1 MKKKSITYFFPIGRK
16 CKKLLLI
23 MRLSLILIFT
33 TFLSTTA
40 SVYSQA
46 VRVNLDLKN
55 ATLEEVFQNIQS
67 QTEFDFFYKNEHLPE
82 TKIYSG
88 SFVNERI
95 DKVLDKVLAGTG
107 LIYRILNK
115 DIVIT
120 KGENLYSGRENMFK
134 NQQQA
139 KTVTGKVVDESGLP
153 LPGVTVVIKGT
164 TQGTITNSDGIYTI
178 NNVSPNATLSFS
190 FVGMKTQDVIVGEHS
205 VIDVTLVT
213 DAIGIEEV
221 VAIGYGYVNKKDLT
235 GTVSSVSTQ
244 KTMDI
249 PNTNVLQALQGSV
262 AGLNVVTPDRPGESP
277 SVQIRGTNS
286 LSAGNSPLI
295 VVDGIIYNGSLSDF
309 NVNDIDK
316 IDVLKDASAAAVY
329 GSRSANGVIIIT
341 TKMGTSDKPMFNF
354 NAFAGVSSP
363 VYLIPVMDGP
373 GYLQKILD
381 FRQAV
386 GMEAEPSQ
394 IENYLDIIEAENY
407 KNGETIDWYDKI
419 VKTGVT
425 QNYNLNIS
433 GKTDKTNYYL
443 SGTYYNQEGIVD
455 NDNFERLSLMANFT
469 NKITDWYKV
478 SLKTSFSSMDYSG
491 VQAGLYYGL
500 SPYGT
505 YWENEAEGIYKE
517 YPMEDPL
524 FTHPM
529 VNTMV
534 DNKDIRTSLLGQVS
548 SELDVP
554 FVKGLKWTLN
564 YATNLRNQNLNNF
577 WNNEHKTG
585 GGNTANGL
593 ARKEIY
599 GNYDWTMD
607 NIINYKRM
615 FLDKHSVDVTL
626 LYSREYQKYEATT
639 SESSDFFN
647 QALGYNNLGLGKV
660 QQTGSDLQDQNSVA
674 YMGRLN
680 YIYNYKYSFT
690 ATIRRDGFSGF
701 SKENKYATFPSLAFA
716 WTASNEEFIKDI
728 SALNLLKIR
737 LSYGENGNQAISR
750 YQTLARIAD
759 SQYIFGDGGS
769 SLTTVYLASMAN
781 TELGW
786 ETTKVK
792 NIGVDF
798 GVLKNRLSGS
808 VDIYFS
814 NTYNILLQRNIPTTS
829 GYSTVWT
836 NIGKV
841 HNHGVEISLNSV
853 NMEKND
859 FRWESGF
866 IFSLNRNRIDE
877 LLGEDLDGDGKE
889 DDNLANSWFIG
900 KPLGVIYG
908 YETDGIYQ
916 TDDTDIPSGFV
927 PGDFR
932 LVDQDT
938 DGEITP
944 EDRTILGST
953 LPNYTFSI
961 SNTLKYKNFSF
972 YFLINS
978 IQGGGKD
985 NYYVGDNIA
994 MHNVNNG
1001 MSTWTERMNIIDV
1014 PYWTP
1019 TNPSN
1024 EFSRINYMPT
1034 RSHPYIE
1041 DRSFVRLQDV
1051 NFAYTFNSLML
1062 EKIRLKGLRLYVSGK
1077 NLFTWTKWTGYDP
1090 ENSSTIGGYPM
1101 LRTFTLGVDL
1111 KF

>member
-1 MKKKSITYFFPIGRK
+1 MKKKLINDFLPRGREL
-16 CKKLLLI
+16 KKLLLI
-23 MRLSLILIFT
+23 MKISLILT
-33 TFLSTTA
+33 LVTVLNVTA
-40 SVYSQA
+40 SVYSQSA
-46 VRVNLDLKN
+46 RINLELKN
-55 ATLEEVFQNIQS
+55 ANLEEVFQSIQE
-67 QTEFDFFYKNEHLPE
+67 QTEFDFFYKNEYLPSDKRI
-82 TKIYSG
+82 TKT
-88 SFVNERI
+88 FDNVKI
-95 DKVLDKVLAGTG
+95 DNVLEDVLKGTG
-107 LIYRILNK
+107 LMYKVLNK

-120 KGENLYSGRENMFK
+120 KGENSNSDRNELIA
-134 NQQQA
+134 QQQM
-139 KTVTGKVVDESGLP
+139 KTISGTVTDESGQP
-153 LPGVTVVIKGT
+153 LPGVTVIIKGT
-164 TQGTITNSDGIYTI
+164 TKGTVTNANGNYTI
-178 NNVSPNATLSFS
+178 NNVTGEETLLFS
-190 FVGMKTQDVIVGEHS
+190 FVGMLSKEAVIGAQSTIDISLDQD
-205 VIDVTLVT
+205 T
-213 DAIGIEEV
+213 IGIEEV
-221 VAIGYGYVNKKDLT
+221 VAIGYGYVSKRDLT

-262 AGLNVVTPDRPGESP
+262 AGLSVVTPDRPGESP

-286 LSAGNSPLI
+286 LSAGNSPLV

-341 TKMGTSDKPMFNF
+341 TKMGTSGKPIFNF
-354 NAFAGVSSP
+354 NAFAGVSNP

-381 FRQAV
+381 FRQSV
-386 GMEAEPSQ
+386 GQEADPSK
-394 IENYLDIIEAENY
+394 IADYLSITEAENY
-407 KNGETIDWYDKI
+407 NNGKTIDWYDNI

-469 NKITDWYKV
+469 NKITDWYTV

-505 YWENEAEGIYKE
+505 YWENEEEGIYKE
-517 YPMEDPL
+517 YPMEDPY
-524 FTHPM
+524 FTHPL
-529 VNTMV
+529 VNTLV
-534 DNKDIRTSLLGQVS
+534 DNKDLRTSLLGQVS
-548 SELDVP
+548 SELNVP

-564 YATNLRNQNLNNF
+564 YATNLRNRNLYNF

-615 FLDKHSVDVTL
+615 FLDVHSVDVTL
-626 LYSREYQKYEATT
+626 LYSREYQRYEATT
-639 SESSDFFN
+639 SQSSDFFN

-660 QQTGSDLQDQNSVA
+660 QQTGSDLQDQNGVA
-674 YMGRLN
+674 YMARLN
-680 YIYNYKYSFT
+680 YIYNYKYSLT

-701 SKENKYATFPSLAFA
+701 SKENKYATFPSVAFA
-716 WTASNEEFIKDI
+716 WTASNEEFMKNI
-728 SALNLLKIR
+728 SGLNLLKIR

-769 SLTTVYLASMAN
+769 PLTTVFLASMAN
-781 TELGW
+781 TDLGW
-786 ETTKVK
+786 ETTKV
-792 NIGVDF
+792 NNLGVDF
-798 GVLKNRLSGS
+798 GFLKNKLSGS
-808 VDIYFS
+808 VDVYSS
-814 NTYNILLQRNIPTTS
+814 NTFNILLQRNIPATS

-841 HNHGVEISLNSV
+841 HNQGIEISLNSV
-853 NMEKND
+853 NMEKKD

-877 LLGEDLDGDGKE
+877 LLGEDLDGDGNE

-908 YETDGIYQ
+908 YETDGVYQ
-916 TDDTDIPSGFV
+916 TNDTDIPSGFV

-932 LVDQDT
+932 LVDQDA

-944 EDRTILGST
+944 EDRTILGSR

-978 IQGGGKD
+978 VQGGGKD
-985 NYYVGDNIA
+985 NYYVGNNIA
-994 MHNVNNG
+994 MHNVNDPF
-1001 MSTWTERMNIIDV
+1001 STWTERFNIQDV
-1014 PYWTP
+1014 SYWTP

-1024 EFSRINYMPT
+1024 EYSRINYMPN
-1034 RSHPYIE
+1034 RSHPYLE

-1051 NFAYTFNSLML
+1051 NLAYTFNNMTL
-1062 EKIRLKGLRLYVSGK
+1062 EKIHLKGLRFYVSGK

-1090 ENSSTIGGYPM
+1090 ENSSSIGDFPM
-1101 LRTFTLGVDL
+1101 LRTFTLGIDL

>member
-1 MKKKSITYFFPIGRK
+1 MKKKLFDVFLSNGRK
-16 CKKLLLI
+16 MQKQLLI
-23 MRLSLILIFT
+23 MKLSLILMFSAI
-33 TFLSTTA
+33 LNVTA
-40 SVYSQA
+40 SVYSQSA
-46 VRVNLDLKN
+46 RVNLELKN
-55 ATLEEVFQNIQS
+55 ANLQEVFQSIQE
-67 QTEFDFFYKNEHLPE
+67 QTEFDFFYKNDYLPQDR
-82 TKIYSG
+82 TINKSYSN
-88 SFVNERI
+88 V
-95 DKVLDKVLAGTG
+95 KVENVLEEVLSGTG
-107 LIYRILNK
+107 LVYRVLNK
-115 DIVIT
+115 NIIIT
-120 KGENLYSGRENMFK
+120 KAENNDLGANSSNG
-134 NQQQA
+134 QQQ
-139 KTVTGKVVDESGLP
+139 KVITGKVTDENGDP
-153 LPGVTVVIKGT
+153 LPGVAVIIKGT
-164 TQGTITNSDGIYTI
+164 SQGAVTNGNGEYTVPNIPDETIL
-178 NNVSPNATLSFS
+178 VFS
-190 FVGMKTQDVIVGEHS
+190 FVGMKTISVDVGTKTEINVSLEQE
-205 VIDVTLVT
+205 TF
-213 DAIGIEEV
+213 GIEEV
-221 VAIGYGYVNKKDLT
+221 VAVGYGYVNKRDLT

-249 PNTNVLQALQGSV
+249 PNTNILQTLQGSV
-262 AGLNVVTPDRPGESP
+262 AGLSVVTPDRPGENP
-277 SVQIRGTNS
+277 SVQIRGINS

-341 TKMGTSDKPMFNF
+341 TKMGTSGKPMFNF
-354 NAFAGVSSP
+354 NAFAGVSNP

-381 FRQAV
+381 FRQSI
-386 GMEAEPSQ
+386 GLEADPAK
-394 IENYLDIIEAENY
+394 IVDYLDITEAENY
-407 KNGETIDWYDKI
+407 KNGKTIDWYDNI

-433 GKTDKTNYYL
+433 GKTDRTNYYL

-469 NKITDWYKV
+469 NKITDWYSV

-505 YWENEAEGIYKE
+505 YWEDEAKGIYKE
-517 YPMEDPL
+517 YPFEDPL

-529 VNTMV
+529 VPTLV
-534 DNKDIRTSLLGQVS
+534 DNKDIRNSLLGQVS
-548 SELDVP
+548 SEMDIP
-554 FVKGLKWTLN
+554 FVKELKWTLN
-564 YATNLRNQNLNNF
+564 YATNLRNRNLYNF

-599 GNYDWTMD
+599 GNYDWTLD

-615 FLDKHSVDVTL
+615 FLKVHSVDATL
-626 LYSREYQKYEATT
+626 LYSREYQRYEETVAQAN
-639 SESSDFFN
+639 DFFN

-674 YMGRLN
+674 YMARLN
-680 YIYNYKYSFT
+680 YIFKYKYSLT

-701 SKENKYATFPSLAFA
+701 SKDNKYATFPSVAFA
-716 WTASNEEFIKDI
+716 WTATNEGFLSDI
-728 SALNLLKIR
+728 SWLNLLKIR

-750 YQTLARIAD
+750 YQTLARISD

-769 SLTTVYLASMAN
+769 PVTSVYLESMAN
-781 TELGW
+781 SELGW
-786 ETTKVK
+786 ETTKV
-792 NIGVDF
+792 NNLGIDF
-798 GVLKNRLSGS
+798 GFFKNRINGGL
-808 VDIYFS
+808 DIYSS
-814 NTYNILLQRNIPTTS
+814 NTYNILLKRNIPATS

-841 HNHGVEISLNSV
+841 HNQGFELSLNSV
-853 NMEKND
+853 NMNKND
-859 FRWESGF
+859 FKWESGF

-916 TDDTDIPSGFV
+916 LEDTDIPSGFK

-932 LVDQDT
+932 LVDQDGG
-938 DGEITP
+938 GEITP
-944 EDRTILGST
+944 EDRVILGSR

-961 SNTLKYKNFSF
+961 SNTLNYKKFSF

-985 NYYVGDNIA
+985 NYYVGNNIS
-994 MHNVNNG
+994 MHDVNNS

-1034 RSHPYIE
+1034 RIHPYLE

-1051 NFAYTFNSLML
+1051 NIAYNFNSAML
-1062 EKIRLKGLRLYVSGK
+1062 EKIHLKGLRFFVSGK
-1077 NLFTWTKWTGYDP
+1077 NLYTWSKWTGYDP
-1090 ENSSTIGGYPM
+1090 ENSSSIGDFPM
-1101 LRTFTLGVDL
+1101 LRTLTLGIDL